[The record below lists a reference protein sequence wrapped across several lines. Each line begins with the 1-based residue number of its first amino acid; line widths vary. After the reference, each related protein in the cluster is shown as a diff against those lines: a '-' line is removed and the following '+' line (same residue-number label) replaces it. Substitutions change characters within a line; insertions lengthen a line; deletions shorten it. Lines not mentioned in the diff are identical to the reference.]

1 MHCRILK
8 AGRRLCCVWLLHLVA
23 VLITGSGV
31 WAADKSM
38 RQSHSSGNLPADIPA
53 DLLPLVAGSQFDA
66 TDTLDCGIETRA
78 DATACLNDLG
88 WKPDRFQVLV
98 QASAAEGRGDWL
110 IRFPS
115 PKPLGNPASDLVV
128 MEWYL
133 ARDADRNPVLA
144 PAVVVVHESGR
155 GMTVGRIIAKGLNA
169 QGLHTFLLHMPG
181 YGARRVEGVDEA
193 RQMLPALK
201 QAISDVRR
209 ARDAV
214 SALPF
219 IDSQL
224 IGLQG
229 TSLGGFVSAT
239 VCGLDTGYDRAFI
252 LLAGGDLQTV
262 VLTGAKDAA
271 KARQRLLD
279 AGVSRDQIVEMTR
292 QIEPLRLAH
301 RIRPSTTWLFSGL
314 YDDVVPPACAAALVD
329 AAQLPDGHHV
339 QMPVDHY
346 SGAVLL
352 PLIIQQM
359 AAQMTR

>member
-1 MHCRILK
+1 MFCDVLEP
-8 AGRRLCCVWLLHLVA
+8 GRRLCCFGLLLSA
-23 VLITGSGV
+23 SLFAGSNLR
-31 WAADKSM
+31 AADSNVP
-38 RQSHSSGNLPADIPA
+38 QPDCSHNLSGDTLPGGVQ
-53 DLLPLVAGSQFDA
+53 LVVGAQFDA
-66 TDTLDCGIETRA
+66 TDTLDCGIETSA
-78 DATACLNDLG
+78 DATACLKDLG
-88 WKPDRFQVLV
+88 WKPEPFRVHV
-98 QASAAEGRGDWL
+98 QASDGKGRGDWL

-115 PKPLGNPASDLVV
+115 PKPLGNNASDLVA
-128 MEWYL
+128 MEWYP
-133 ARDADRNPVLA
+133 ARDMDHNPVMA

-155 GMTVGRIIAKGLNA
+155 GMTVGRVIAKGLNA
-169 QGLHTFLLHMPG
+169 SGLHAFLLHMPG
-181 YGARRVEGVDEA
+181 YGVRRVEGVDEA
-193 RQMLPALK
+193 RQLLPALK

-214 SALPF
+214 SVLPF

-224 IGLQG
+224 VGLQG

-271 KARQRLLD
+271 KARQRLLE
-279 AGVSRDQIVEMTR
+279 AGVSREQIMEMTR

-301 RIRPSTTWLFSGL
+301 RIRPSTTWLFSGM

-329 AAQLPDGHHV
+329 AAGLPDGHHV
-339 QMPVDHY
+339 RMPVDHY

-359 AAQMTR
+359 AAKMTR